1 MEILSGYKK
10 IILAMDNDDA
20 GNKAQNAILRQ
31 IKNVNIYKLTFKAKD
46 LNEAFVLKEK
56 IGVAVCPL

>member
-1 MEILSGYKK
+1 
-10 IILAMDNDDA
+10 MDNDDA
-20 GNKAQNAILRQ
+20 GNKTQNAILRQ

-46 LNEAFVLKEK
+46 LNEAFALKEK